1 VSQSKP
7 SAAPEPDGRRVTV
20 LVVEDEVL
28 IRIDVADCL
37 RDEGLRVLEASSADE
52 ALRLLEQGHSVDVI
66 FSDIH
71 MPGRI
76 DGLDLHAI
84 VAREFPRV
92 KVILTSATSLPER
105 KSTPETPFIPKPYL
119 IGTVLR
125 AVEDE
130 LGKDDA

>member
-1 VSQSKP
+1 MSHSTP
-7 SAAPEPDGRRVTV
+7 SAALESDGRRVTV

-76 DGLDLHAI
+76 DGLDLHRI
-84 VAREFPRV
+84 VAAEFPQV

-130 LGKDDA
+130 LRKDDA